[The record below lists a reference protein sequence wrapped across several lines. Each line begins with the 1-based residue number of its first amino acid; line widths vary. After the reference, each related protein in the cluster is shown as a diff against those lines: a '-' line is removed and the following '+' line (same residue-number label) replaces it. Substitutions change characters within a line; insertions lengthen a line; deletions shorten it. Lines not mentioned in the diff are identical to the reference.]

1 MYVMSLKCSIFGHS
15 YGEAEVV
22 RDREEDGSEVVITIR
37 ELETC
42 GRCGAER
49 VVSENKEVT
58 TLETPSDIVADDL
71 VDDAE
76 DEAADAGKAADA
88 PPGAGADEGAAGAAG
103 AAGPTGGAGA
113 GSEPD
118 RAPSIKDAET
128 GQPATDVETAPT
140 QTGRENPPADPAEDD
155 GVILEDDDQE
165 EGRDPG
171 EWPEEPDDSGD
182 DWEPDTSLE
191 GGAGHSSGGGGAS
204 RPGPDDT
211 SNGDGGGV
219 AISAPDGTYHC
230 PDCGFSVPVAE
241 SSLREGDFCPECHR
255 GALEQRGD

>member
-1 MYVMSLKCSIFGHS
+1 MSLKCSIFGHS

-58 TLETPSDIVADDL
+58 TLETPSDIVGDDL
-71 VDDAE
+71 VDDTAE
-76 DEAADAGKAADA
+76 EGEPAEEAADA
-88 PPGAGADEGAAGAAG
+88 PPGAGPEEGAAGPPGDPAAE
-103 AAGPTGGAGA
+103 
-113 GSEPD
+113 SEPD

-128 GQPATDVETAPT
+128 GQPATDVGAAPT
-140 QTGRENPPADPAEDD
+140 QTGREEPPADPAEDD
-155 GVILEDDDQE
+155 GVILDEDDEDE
-165 EGRDPG
+165 TEGRDPG
-171 EWPEEPDDSGD
+171 EWPEEPDDSDD
-182 DWEPDTSLE
+182 DWKPDTSLE
-191 GGAGHSSGGGGAS
+191 GGTGRSSGPGANGTG

-211 SNGDGGGV
+211 ANGEGGGV

-255 GALEQRGD
+255 GALEQRGE